1 MVYCTCRSSF
11 IARVH
16 HCILEGV
23 AENTMAMDERLQQQ
37 TQDSAELEIDL
48 VELLYRLLEKARYLI
63 IAALLGALI
72 AGVYTY
78 RFVTPTYQSTSKLY
92 ILNTK
97 DSVVNLSDLQ
107 IGSNL
112 ASDYVEVFSNWHVH
126 EMVIER
132 LNLPYSYSEI
142 QRMISVQNKNATRI
156 LYITATSP
164 NPEEAKQMAQTYAEV
179 AREFIAAKMGTDM
192 PTVFEESRMPIKPSS
207 PNKVRNIAIG
217 FILGFVLAAAIVV
230 IQFIVDDRV
239 RSADAIEK
247 RLGLSVLGMMPAA
260 EGNDDEEI
268 DDGKRQVKGRRSRK

>member
-1 MVYCTCRSSF
+1 
-11 IARVH
+11 
-16 HCILEGV
+16 
-23 AENTMAMDERLQQQ
+23 MAKDERLQPEA
-37 TQDSAELEIDL
+37 QDSAELEIDL

-63 IAALLGALI
+63 IAALVGALI

-78 RFVTPTYQSTSKLY
+78 RFVTPTYTSTSKLY

-112 ASDYVEVFSNWHVH
+112 ASDYMEVFSNWHVH

-132 LNLPYSYSEI
+132 LNLNYTYSQI
-142 QRMISVQNKNATRI
+142 QNMVSVQNKNATRI
-156 LYITATSP
+156 LYITASSP
-164 NPEEAKQMAQTYAEV
+164 SAEEAQKMAQTYAEV
-179 AREFIAAKMGTDM
+179 AREFIAAKMGTEM
-192 PTVFEESRMPIKPSS
+192 PTVFEEARIPIRPSS

-260 EGNDDEEI
+260 PGNEDEEHER
-268 DDGKRQVKGRRSRK
+268 GESKRSGRRSRK